1 MTTDL
6 TPTERDLFE
15 RLQIAAGE
23 LATTAELAGT
33 VLSEE
38 HDDMCAPYIE
48 NVRHILSQIP
58 TEPQSSAVWD
68 GELKESDLKVE
79 TYRVRQGPDAKMST
93 DPIGVK
99 ILHIPTGIGRESSS
113 KRTEKENRE
122 VVMRSLQKAVDKE
135 YSRRG

>member
-15 RLQIAAGE
+15 RLVIAAGE
-23 LATTAELAGT
+23 LATTAELAGS

-38 HDDMCAPYIE
+38 HEDMCSPYID
-48 NVRHILSQIP
+48 NVRHILEQIP
-58 TEPQSSAVWD
+58 TPESGVVWN
-68 GELKESDLKVE
+68 GELRDADLKV
-79 TYRVRQGPDAKMST
+79 TTFHVRQGPDGKMSP

-99 ILHIPTGIGRESSS
+99 ILHLPTGIGRESSS

-122 VVMRSLQKAVDKE
+122 VVKRALQKAVDKE
-135 YSRRG
+135 YSSRG